1 MDSSILVL
9 LSITFFAAFVNGALA
24 YGPMLL
30 AIMLDACLLY
40 VFFRG
45 RTAALAAA

>member
-1 MDSSILVL
+1 MVCLPHEPETVVL
-9 LSITFFAAFVNGALA
+9 TGIVQRALA

-30 AIMLDACLLY
+30 AIALDACLLY